1 MFFTDQAV
9 AGAASCL
16 LSAVL
21 VSLAPICAVE
31 RAGSKS
37 QWQSSVSQCVYDAHD
52 QVIFGSSSIDIIQL
66 LTPAYNAL
74 ALVLFF
80 TGVSYNVASKLLNRH
95 KISADEYVG
104 LGTYNTENTELTT
117 PGDDTFDVTEE
128 ADDTHLKYPLLS
140 SKMNKAVKA
149 DTAADA
155 LDRAR
160 ERVSFIGVVL
170 ASQSYSFLLVCIFA
184 VFIDKWWVD
193 V

>member
-1 MFFTDQAV
+1 M
-9 AGAASCL
+9 
-16 LSAVL
+16 
-21 VSLAPICAVE
+21 
-31 RAGSKS
+31 
-37 QWQSSVSQCVYDAHD
+37 SQCVYDTHD
-52 QVIFGSSSIDIIQL
+52 QVIFGSNSIDIIQL